1 MSVTSSLVGRSA
13 KLHALEDALA
23 RLDGGQAQAVE
34 LVGPPGIG
42 KTRLLAELGQRA
54 EARGHL
60 VLFGTGAELERELPF
75 WVFVDALDE
84 YLEGIEPRRLER
96 LDAYTRG
103 ELAQLLPSFSTAAG
117 GPPPGAL
124 HERYRMHRA
133 VRELLEHLAATR
145 PLVLALD
152 DFQWADSASID
163 LVVALLH
170 RPPAARVLLALGSRP
185 HQLPASLATAL
196 DRALRAGTLARVEVG
211 PLTREQTGELLGRGG
226 DDPLTAA
233 FYEET
238 GGNPFYLEQLAR
250 APGRWLDGA
259 PWGPDVPLA
268 GVEVPPMV
276 AAALAE
282 ELAMLPLSARS
293 VLDGASVA
301 GDPFELDL
309 AAIAAPSPEPEARDA
324 VDVLLKLDL
333 VRSTDMPRRF
343 RFRHPIVRRAVYEA
357 TAGGW
362 RLGAHER
369 IAKTLAERG
378 ASAAARAHHVERS
391 ARHGDAAAVAILR
404 QAGEQSAPRAPATAA
419 RWFGAASQ
427 LLPETAPARERVE
440 LLLAG
445 AQTLAAT
452 GRFRESHS
460 TLLESIAIVPADSL
474 ALRGQL
480 AATCARVEHLLGQ
493 HEQAHDRLLR
503 ALEEVPDQ
511 ASPEAVSL
519 MIELAM
525 DGAHRLDYKGM
536 EGWGARATD
545 AARQLGD
552 PVLKATAV
560 AAYARAAAFAASTQ
574 QAEAACT
581 DAAALVDAL
590 SDDELARRLDA
601 AVHLASAEFY
611 FHRFDE
617 AGAHAERALAIG
629 RTTGQGQLFP
639 LIYAILG
646 MIWWGQ
652 GRLAEAVELLDGAIE
667 GARTTG
673 GNTQTL
679 AWSLYARSTVALAAG
694 DVETALATGQEAFDV
709 TDDVKPSHTAGAAA
723 RGLAGALLE
732 VGNAAQAA
740 ELLERSG
747 GGADMPRSAPS
758 WRSSVLELLT
768 RCRLALGQVDE
779 ARRAAEC
786 AAAAADVVQLPLAK
800 AYADRAAAAVALE
813 TADPARAAELA
824 LAAATVA
831 EKVGNPMEAALART
845 LAGRALAQSGDRR
858 RAVEQLTRA
867 ASTLDL
873 CGAQRYRD
881 TAERELRRLGQQIR
895 RRSQS
900 STPDGA
906 SVGSL
911 TKRELEIARL
921 VVDRRTNREIAELLF
936 LSPRTVETH
945 VRNIFN
951 KLDARSRVEVARIV
965 ERADRLA
972 AAGD

>member
-1 MSVTSSLVGRSA
+1 MSVTGSLVGRSA
-13 KLHALEDALA
+13 ELRVLEDALA
-23 RLDGGQAQAVE
+23 RLDGGRAQAVE
-34 LVGPPGIG
+34 LVGPAGIG
-42 KTRLLAELGQRA
+42 KTRLLAALGERA
-54 EARGHL
+54 ESRGHL
-60 VLFGTGAELERELPF
+60 VLFGSGAELERELPF

-84 YLEGIEPRRLER
+84 YLEGLEPRRLAR
-96 LDAYTRG
+96 LGADTRG
-103 ELAQLLPSFSTAAG
+103 ELAKLLPSFSRAAG
-117 GPPPGAL
+117 PPSGTL
-124 HERYRMHRA
+124 HERYRTHRA

-170 RPPAARVLLALGSRP
+170 RPPAARVLLALGSRRR
-185 HQLPASLATAL
+185 QLPAPLATAL
-196 DRALRAGTLARVEVG
+196 ERALRAGTLARVELG

-250 APGRWLDGA
+250 APGRWLDAA
-259 PWGPDVPLA
+259 PWGPDVLLA
-268 GVEVPPMV
+268 GVAVPPMV

-282 ELAMLPLSARS
+282 ELAMLSVSVRS

-309 AAIAAPSPEPEARDA
+309 AAIAAAAPEPAARDA
-324 VDVLLKLDL
+324 VDVLLRLDL

-369 IAKTLAERG
+369 IAQRLAERG
-378 ASAAARAHHVERS
+378 AGAAVRAHHVERS
-391 ARHGDAAAVAILR
+391 ARHGDATAIAVLR
-404 QAGEQSAPRAPATAA
+404 EAGEQSAPRAPATAA
-419 RWFGAASQ
+419 RWFRAALQ

-440 LLLAG
+440 LLLAR
-445 AQTLAAT
+445 AQALAAT

-460 TLLESIAIVPADSL
+460 TLLESIAIVSADSL

-536 EGWGARATD
+536 ADWGARATD

-552 PVLKATAV
+552 PVLQATAV
-560 AAYARAAAFAASTQ
+560 AAYARAAAFVAATQ
-574 QAEAACT
+574 QAEVACT
-581 DAAALVDAL
+581 EAAALVDAL

-611 FHRFDE
+611 FHRFD
-617 AGAHAERALAIG
+617 AGSGHAERALAIG
-629 RTTGQGQLFP
+629 RATGQGQLFP
-639 LIYAILG
+639 LIYAVLG
-646 MIWWGQ
+646 MIWCGQ

-667 GARTTG
+667 AARTTG

-709 TDDVKPSHTAGAAA
+709 TDDGKPSHTAGAAA
-723 RGLAGALLE
+723 RGLAAALLE
-732 VGNAAQAA
+732 VGNAEQAA

-747 GGADMPRSAPS
+747 GGTDMPRSAPS

-786 AAAAADVVQLPLAK
+786 AAAAANVVNLPLAK

-831 EKVGNPMEAALART
+831 DAVGIPMEAALART
-845 LAGRALAQSGDRR
+845 LAGRALAQHGDRD
-858 RAVEQLTRA
+858 RAVEQLQRA

-881 TAERELRRLGQQIR
+881 AAERELRRLGHQIHR
-895 RRSQS
+895 RAQPSN
-900 STPDGA
+900 PDSAG
-906 SVGSL
+906 VESL

-921 VVDRRTNREIAELLF
+921 VVDRQTNREIAKMLF
-936 LSPRTVETH
+936 VSPRTVETH
-945 VRNIFN
+945 IRNISH
-951 KLDARSRVEVARIV
+951 KLNANSRVEVARIV

-972 AAGD
+972 AARA